1 MDLES
6 AITIGLMHNAALTFA
21 DWNCLIAVMRQQ
33 SQREVPIIEA
43 KGIIKRFAAGDG
55 TLTVL
60 REVDFSIAP
69 GARIGIRGESGCGK
83 STLLN
88 VLSRLE
94 EHDEGQLFWQGEAI
108 DSIPR
113 GRLARRR
120 GELIGFVFQA
130 YYLVPELNALENV
143 ILPTRIL
150 GRCGRAAKERG
161 RELLERVGLS
171 ERIDHAVTKLSGGE
185 RQRVAVARA
194 LIHRPKVVFADE
206 PTGNLD
212 ERSGVAVM
220 ELIERLSSEEGSALV
235 LVTHNADFAAR
246 MNSTLTLTMGKFDS

>member
-1 MDLES
+1 MQNKQTDL
-6 AITIGLMHNAALTFA
+6 
-21 DWNCLIAVMRQQ
+21 
-33 SQREVPIIEA
+33 PIIQA
-43 KGIIKRFAAGDG
+43 KGLVKRFVTGES

-60 REVDFSIAP
+60 REVDFSVMA
-69 GARIGIRGESGCGK
+69 GSRVGIRGESGCGK

-94 EHDEGQLFWQGEAI
+94 EHDEGELFWQGEAI
-108 DSIPR
+108 DSISR
-113 GRLARRR
+113 TRLARRR

-143 ILPTRIL
+143 LLPTRIL
-150 GRCGRAAKERG
+150 GTYDRAARDRG
-161 RELLERVGLS
+161 KDLLQRVGLS
-171 ERIDHAVTKLSGGE
+171 ARVLHAVTKLSGGE

-194 LIHRPKVVFADE
+194 LIHRPPVVFADE

-212 ERSGVAVM
+212 ERSGSAVM
-220 ELIERLSSEEGSALV
+220 DLIERLSREEESALV

-246 MNSTLTLTMGKFDS
+246 MDFTLTLTMGKFDQ